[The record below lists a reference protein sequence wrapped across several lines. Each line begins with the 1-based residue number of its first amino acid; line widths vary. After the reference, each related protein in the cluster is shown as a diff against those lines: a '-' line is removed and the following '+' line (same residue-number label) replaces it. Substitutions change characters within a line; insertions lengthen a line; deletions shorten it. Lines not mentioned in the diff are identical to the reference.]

1 MERGRLSGDWID
13 GERMSGDEE
22 GVRPCGS
29 QIYTELGGDKGGHS
43 LQLIRNPPAL

>member
-1 MERGRLSGDWID
+1 MERGCLETRRESGLD
-13 GERMSGDEE
+13 
-22 GVRPCGS
+22 GS